1 MQKRWVL
8 ETKGLMEG
16 LSESDS
22 LELGGKLCTVC
33 TGILKRGHGLAGV
46 RALKVVWPGGYS
58 DC

>member
-1 MQKRWVL
+1 
-8 ETKGLMEG
+8 MEG

-22 LELGGKLCTVC
+22 LELGGKLYTVC
-33 TGILKRGHGLAGV
+33 TGILKRGHGLAAV